1 MAGVR
6 AVVAH
11 GGGPTA
17 VLNASLAGL
26 VDECRSSGQFTT
38 LEGAR
43 FGVHGL
49 LAGDYIDL
57 FSQHAALVEA
67 VAQTPGSAIGSSRQK
82 LEAADYERV
91 LSELRRRDVHWFF
104 YTGGNGSMGTALEL
118 ERCAH
123 ASGYDLGITGI
134 PKTIDNDLLVTD
146 HTPGYASTARFFA
159 FAARDVGE
167 DNRSLPS
174 PICVLETLGR
184 GAGWIVAAT
193 SFAREHED
201 DAPHLIYFPERPVSL
216 DRIAADAES
225 VVRRLGRV
233 TIAVCEG
240 QLDESGQP
248 FGADVD
254 RPGVPHYRLAS
265 NLGHTLALLLAEKTR
280 LRARAERPGLLG
292 RSCGPF
298 TSPLDRAE
306 AYECGRA
313 AARATMNALSGN
325 MVALRRESS
334 DPYRSSTFL
343 SPLETVARK
352 QRRLPLE
359 WIAPEGNDVLPA
371 FRTYARPLVGEVP
384 GYPHL
389 PE

>member
-1 MAGVR
+1 
-6 AVVAH
+6 
-11 GGGPTA
+11 
-17 VLNASLAGL
+17 
-26 VDECRSSGQFTT
+26 
-38 LEGAR
+38 LEGVR
-43 FGVHGL
+43 FGVRGL
-49 LAGDYIDL
+49 LSADYIDL
-57 FSQHAALVEA
+57 LSQPAALIEA
-67 VAQTPGSAIGSSRQK
+67 VGQTPGSAIGSSRQK

-118 ERCAH
+118 ERYAR
-123 ASGYDLGITGI
+123 ASGYDLGITAI
-134 PKTIDNDLLVTD
+134 PKTIDNDLPVTD

-193 SFAREHED
+193 SFARQHED

-216 DRIAADAES
+216 DRLATDAER
-225 VVRRLGRV
+225 VYRRLGRV

-248 FGADVD
+248 FGAEVD
-254 RPGVPHYRLAS
+254 RPGVPQYRLAS
-265 NLGHTLALLLAEKTR
+265 NLGHTLAQLLATKTG
-280 LRARAERPGLLG
+280 LRARSEKPGLLG

-298 TSPLDRAE
+298 ASTLDRAE

-313 AARATMNALSGN
+313 AARAAMNALSGN

-343 SPLETVARK
+343 TPLETVAHEE
-352 QRRLPLE
+352 RRLPLE

-371 FRTYARPLVGEVP
+371 FRDYARPLIGEVP
-384 GYPHL
+384 GYPRL
-389 PE
+389 PVR

>member
-1 MAGVR
+1 
-6 AVVAH
+6 
-11 GGGPTA
+11 
-17 VLNASLAGL
+17 
-26 VDECRSSGQFTT
+26 
-38 LEGAR
+38 
-43 FGVHGL
+43 VHGL
-49 LAGDYIDL
+49 LSGNYIDL
-57 FSQHAALVEA
+57 FSQPASLIEA
-67 VAQTPGSAIGSSRQK
+67 VGQTPGSAIGSSRQK

-91 LSELRRRDVHWFF
+91 LAEFRRRDVHWFF

-118 ERCAH
+118 ERCAR
-123 ASGYDLGITGI
+123 ASGYELGVTGI
-134 PKTIDNDLLVTD
+134 PKTIDNDLPVTD

-184 GAGWIVAAT
+184 NVGWIVAAT
-193 SFAREHED
+193 SFARQHEN

-216 DRIAADAES
+216 DRIATDVER
-225 VVRRLGRV
+225 VYRRLGRV
-233 TIAVCEG
+233 VIAVCEG

-254 RPGVPHYRLAS
+254 RPGVPQHRLAS
-265 NLGHTLALLLAEKTR
+265 NLGHTLAQLLAARTG
-280 LRARAERPGLLG
+280 LRARAEKPGLLG

-298 TSPLDRAE
+298 ASLLDRAE

-313 AARATMNALSGN
+313 AARAAMNALSGN
-325 MVALRRESS
+325 MVALRRESN

-343 SPLETVARK
+343 TPLEAVAHK
-352 QRRLPLE
+352 DRRLPLE
-359 WIAPEGNDVLPA
+359 WIAPEGNDVLPV
-371 FRTYARPLVGEVP
+371 FRDYARPLIGEVP